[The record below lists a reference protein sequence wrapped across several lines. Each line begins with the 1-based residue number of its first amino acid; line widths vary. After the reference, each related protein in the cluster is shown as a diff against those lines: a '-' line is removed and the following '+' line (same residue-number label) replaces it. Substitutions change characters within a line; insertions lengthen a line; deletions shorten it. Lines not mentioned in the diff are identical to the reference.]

1 MISMSDTELLGRFET
16 TMDNMQKMLRWASAP
31 FDERYDQ
38 AYLNLAKDEIRTV
51 ANAGQAVVAYCDFSK
66 PFIQEVELHDEVD
79 GEAGMQSI
87 VKVPQTQNYLE
98 FVGGEK
104 VSVEFHGIPGEDNK
118 ADKMVLDG
126 DLRAEIY
133 LPSSDSDYESKQLQ
147 VVNVYDEDN
156 QWIKSNGEPLETSF
170 RTRVKEFNR
179 IINIVEFDS
188 FALSNYPVVVK
199 DGDFLLDAA
208 DENDRDSVRGELYAE
223 DVEGPDVNNSY
234 SRGFEELF
242 GNIGGEVEVDVEDG
256 GPISIVRESNDDALT
271 LRYSVLPAVD
281 S

>member
-1 MISMSDTELLGRFET
+1 MSETELLGRFET
-16 TMDNMQKMLRWASAP
+16 SMGNMQKLLRWASAP
-31 FDERYDQ
+31 FGERYDQ
-38 AYLNLAKDEIRTV
+38 AYLNLAEDEIRTV
-51 ANAGQAVVAYCDFSK
+51 ANAGEAVVAYCDFSK
-66 PFIQEVELHDEVD
+66 PFVQEIELHDEVD
-79 GEAGMQSI
+79 GDAGMQAI
-87 VKVPQTQNYLE
+87 VKVPQTQSYLE

-104 VSVEFHGIPGEDNK
+104 VSVEFHGVPGGDNK

-126 DLRAEIY
+126 DLQAEIY
-133 LPSSDSDYESKQLQ
+133 LPSSDTDYESKQLQ

-156 QWIKSNGEPLETSF
+156 QWVKSNGEPLETSF

-188 FALSNYPVVVK
+188 FALSNYPVVVD
-199 DGDFLLDAA
+199 DGNFLLDAA

-223 DVEGPDVNNSY
+223 DVEGPDANNSY

-242 GNIGGEVEVDVEDG
+242 GNISGEVDVGVEDG
-256 GPISIVRESNDDALT
+256 GPISIVRESNDDAVT
-271 LRYSVLPAVD
+271 LRYAVHPAVD

>member
-1 MISMSDTELLGRFET
+1 MTMSEIELLGRFET
-16 TMDNMQKMLRWASAP
+16 TMDNMQKLLRWSSAP
-31 FDERYDQ
+31 FDDRYDQ
-38 AYLNLAKDEIRTV
+38 AYLNLAEDEIRTV
-51 ANAGQAVVAYCDFSK
+51 ANAGQAVIAYCDYTK
-66 PFIQEVELHDEVD
+66 PFIQEIELHDEVD
-79 GEAGMQSI
+79 SEAGMQSI
-87 VKVPQTQNYLE
+87 LKVPQTQSYLQ

-104 VSVEFHGIPGEDNK
+104 ITVEFHGVPGEDNK

-147 VVNVYDEDN
+147 VVQVYDDDN
-156 QWIKSNGEPLETSF
+156 QWIKNSGEPLETSF
-170 RTRVKEFNR
+170 KTRVSEFER
-179 IINIVEFDS
+179 IIDVVSFDS
-188 FALSNYPVVVK
+188 FALANYPVVVR

-208 DENDRDSVRGELYAE
+208 DENDRDNVRGELYAD
-223 DVEGPDVNNSY
+223 DVEGPDLSNSY

-242 GNIGGEVEVDVEDG
+242 GNIAGEIEIGVEDG
-256 GPISIVRESNDDALT
+256 GPISIVRESNDDAVT